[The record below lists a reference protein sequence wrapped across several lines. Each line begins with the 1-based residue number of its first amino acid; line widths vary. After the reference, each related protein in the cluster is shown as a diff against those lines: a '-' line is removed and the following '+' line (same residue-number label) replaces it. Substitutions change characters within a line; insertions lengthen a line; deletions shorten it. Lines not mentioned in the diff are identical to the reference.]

1 MLLALMHCCLGL
13 LPTPVRRTIAFPRNA
28 LVGDDGKAASKIGV
42 RVDTPPF
49 EAGGRSWQLSM
60 YPCGIGES
68 YAPMPHL
75 QPVRTQ
81 KFSTTDNLHSAL
93 PDTAGSVVTC
103 SASMAVAS
111 G

>member
-1 MLLALMHCCLGL
+1 MKITGWCSSAAHSLRLGSWL
-13 LPTPVRRTIAFPRNA
+13 EAHIRPGRTIHTAGYEVAQLCHAPQ
-28 LVGDDGKAASKIGV
+28 LIS
-42 RVDTPPF
+42 DTPPGPAKLDF
-49 EAGGRSWQLSM
+49 TTPHA
-60 YPCGIGES
+60 
-68 YAPMPHL
+68 HL
-75 QPVRTQ
+75 QPARTQ